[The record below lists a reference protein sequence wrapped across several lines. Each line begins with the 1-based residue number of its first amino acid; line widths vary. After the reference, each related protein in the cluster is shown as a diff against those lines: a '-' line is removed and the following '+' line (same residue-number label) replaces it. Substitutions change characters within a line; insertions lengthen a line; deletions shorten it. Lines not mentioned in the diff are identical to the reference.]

1 MQREMT
7 LQQKKLNQIIED
19 GKKNMSSL
27 ISLENFVNEMPTM
40 AQRLK
45 KVYDEEDQQ
54 LVRKIRGLGSS
65 QSLVDKINKKVKKSV
80 EIVADN
86 KTNYEQTNTF
96 ENRRKKY
103 FNSKS
108 SEYELNHFNSVLDK
122 IQQFSQSNIR
132 NSGL

>member
-19 GKKNMSSL
+19 GKKHMSSL
-27 ISLENFVNEMPTM
+27 ISLENFVNELPTM